1 MHTQIIYGTNI
12 RDIILLLDQIEA
24 IAHIPV
30 ARSKKTSIKASRLFL
45 NPNCSGVN
53 KKLKNKF
60 TQNGNAVFQDMLLL
74 ISI

>member
-12 RDIILLLDQIEA
+12 RDIILLLDHMET

-30 ARSKKTSIKASRLFL
+30 AKSSATSINASKLFL
-45 NPNCSGVN
+45 KPNCSGVN

-60 TQNGNAVFQDMLLL
+60 TQNGNAVFQVILFL